1 MISNDGY
8 CTMIK
13 KLLRVFLPCFCILI
27 SLGVLSGC
35 TKYPPITF
43 SSILNIQADE
53 SGSRT
58 MTVTANKKTLQ
69 KLFHNNNFS
78 FQSFISANCPKDL
91 EWSYVETASSYELTF
106 VLSFNSLDEYQQKIA
121 SLTGIEDF
129 FTILRPQ
136 VGVKTGFTLSEQ
148 DNVMAVFTWF
158 TDALKERTQLND
170 TNLSAYLSQ
179 QTNELIYNGRSYT
192 SENGTLVCDAETILD
207 AKRIDILTSLSLNE
221 WKRTIYIIFPDELKD
236 NASNVKSYLDGIVP
250 EGMDAVWNTDTTWML
265 TFHADSFEQ
274 LCVLTSQLFQSS
286 SKSLAKESIVA
297 ENSMRI
303 VHSYAEPFQF
313 SSFVPDSGTARARY
327 FYSTDTTS
335 ALAVFDED
343 RNEQELPFTRDGY
356 DGYICLFDGLVDG
369 GCTYNYDAVFQY
381 QPQQITVS
389 TQVKS
394 IQLLT
399 RTIALSLGEVP
410 KLHQQLITDTIDHD
424 AEHFGTISS
433 KTDAENHLTLFFTQ
447 TGTPSY
453 LAKGFEAVFGG
464 KETIDYCSQTMAL
477 FQPQHTYC
485 FTENLDFSSF
495 LVQPDTTLITLSV
508 QFPGGTAIRAD
519 SLESSLTQDFAF
531 SGALYSAKTTDG
543 TLTVAMVLSQPN
555 AAYYLCILSLLIIV
569 SAILFSIY
577 KWLSHR

>member
-1 MISNDGY
+1 MISTSGY
-8 CTMIK
+8 RTMIK
-13 KLLRVFLPCFCILI
+13 KFLRVFLPCFFLLI
-27 SLGVLSGC
+27 GMGVLGGC
-35 TKYPPITF
+35 TKHPPITF

-69 KLFHNNNFS
+69 ALFHNSNFS
-78 FQSFISANCPKDL
+78 FQSFVSANCPKDL
-91 EWSYVETASSYELTF
+91 EWNYVETASAYELTF
-106 VLSFNSLDEYQQKIA
+106 VLSFDSLDEYQEKIA

-129 FTILRPQ
+129 STVLRPQ
-136 VGVKTGFTLSEQ
+136 VGVKTGFTLSEP
-148 DNVMAVFTWF
+148 DDVMAVFTWF
-158 TDALKERTQLND
+158 TTALQERTRLND
-170 TNLSAYLSQ
+170 TDLSVYLSQ

-221 WKRTIYIIFPDELKD
+221 WERTIYIIFPDELKD
-236 NASNVKSYLDGIVP
+236 NASNVKSYLDAIVP
-250 EGMDAVWNTDTTWML
+250 EGMAAIWSTDTTWKL
-265 TFHADSFEQ
+265 TFHADNFTD
-274 LCVLTSQLFQSS
+274 LCILTSQLFQSS
-286 SKSLAKESIVA
+286 NKSLAKESIIA

-303 VHSYAEPFQF
+303 IHSYAEPFQF
-313 SSFVPDSGTARARY
+313 SFFVPDSGTARARY

-335 ALAVFDED
+335 TLAVFDEE

-356 DGYICLFDGLVDG
+356 DGYVCLFDGLVDG
-369 GCTYNYDAVFQY
+369 GCTYNYNAVFQY

-410 KLHQQLITDTIDHD
+410 KLHQDLITNTAWQD
-424 AEHFGTISS
+424 ADGFGIISS
-433 KTDAENHLTLFFTQ
+433 KADDENHLTLFFTQ

-464 KETIDYCSQTMAL
+464 KETLDYCSQTTAL
-477 FQPQHTYC
+477 FQPQHTYR
-485 FTENLDFSSF
+485 FTENLDFSNF
-495 LVQPDTTLITLSV
+495 LVQPDTTLITLNV
-508 QFPGGTAIRAD
+508 QLSDGTAIRAD
-519 SLESSLTQDFAF
+519 SLESSLTQDFAV
-531 SGALYSAKTTDG
+531 SGALYSAKTTDE
-543 TLTVAMVLSQPN
+543 TLTVTMVLSQPN
-555 AAYYLCILSLLIIV
+555 AAYYLCILSLLILV

-577 KWLSHR
+577 KGLNHR